1 MFPTSLKPEWRNGRR
16 DGLKI
21 RYSKGCVGST
31 PTSGTNMDTPTLA
44 DVNIRGVAQR
54 LIEKRLRRNSENLKQ
69 LQIELTLLDE
79 QLAALSDDASE
90 KEMRSLVSETPLALH
105 EYRDAQ
111 KHVDALQEQR
121 HHLVQAIAAQKQS
134 QDDLLDKLGDR

>member
-1 MFPTSLKPEWRNGRR
+1 
-16 DGLKI
+16 
-21 RYSKGCVGST
+21 
-31 PTSGTNMDTPTLA
+31 MDTPTLA

-79 QLAALSDDASE
+79 QLAALSDDAND

-105 EYRDAQ
+105 EFRDAQ

-121 HHLVQAIAAQKQS
+121 NHLVRAIAEQKQN
-134 QDDLLDKLGDR
+134 QDDLLDKLGNKS

>member
-69 LQIELTLLDE
+69 LQNELTLLDE
-79 QLAALSDDASE
+79 QLDALRDDAND

-111 KHVDALQEQR
+111 KHVEALLEHRNFLLRSIAEQTR
-121 HHLVQAIAAQKQS
+121 N
-134 QDDLLDKLGDR
+134 QDELLDRLGKS

>member
-1 MFPTSLKPEWRNGRR
+1 
-16 DGLKI
+16 
-21 RYSKGCVGST
+21 
-31 PTSGTNMDTPTLA
+31 MDTPTLA

-90 KEMRSLVSETPLALH
+90 KEMRSLVSETPLALY
-105 EYRDAQ
+105 EFRDAQ
-111 KHVDALQEQR
+111 KHVDARSTKSSGASNSCTEAKSR
-121 HHLVQAIAAQKQS
+121 
-134 QDDLLDKLGDR
+134 

>member
-69 LQIELTLLDE
+69 LQNELTLLDE
-79 QLAALSDDASE
+79 QLDALRDDAND

-111 KHVDALQEQR
+111 KHVEALLEHRDFLLRSIAEQTR
-121 HHLVQAIAAQKQS
+121 N
-134 QDDLLDKLGDR
+134 QDELLDRLGKS